1 MLFNQCTHGRH
12 LEGQVHTPGWFGFF
26 SLNGYKT
33 HHLFIFYI
41 KTLVAQPFYKLIY
54 KFQNT
59 LKRVEKQKIKP
70 NQSRIL
76 NSIYLYIYIYW
87 DIINKS
93 AFVKSNIKISFFRGW
108 NIVHRLISL
117 SFLFSMTLFFLLNF
131 KD

>member
-76 NSIYLYIYIYW
+76 NSIYIYIYIG
-87 DIINKS
+87 ISSINLILSKVTLKL
-93 AFVKSNIKISFFRGW
+93 AFFRGW

-117 SFLFSMTLFFLLNF
+117 SFLFSMTLFFLLNL

>member
-1 MLFNQCTHGRH
+1 MQLKYVYIGNRGVGLAFQPMHAGTWKAKFIH
-12 LEGQVHTPGWFGFF
+12 LVGLVFF
-26 SLNGYKT
+26 SLNEYKT

-76 NSIYLYIYIYW
+76 NSIYIYIYW

-93 AFVKSNIKISFFRGW
+93 DFVQSNIKISFF
-108 NIVHRLISL
+108 
-117 SFLFSMTLFFLLNF
+117 
-131 KD
+131 

>member
-76 NSIYLYIYIYW
+76 NSIYIYW

-93 AFVKSNIKISFFRGW
+93 DFVQSNIKISFF
-108 NIVHRLISL
+108 
-117 SFLFSMTLFFLLNF
+117 
-131 KD
+131 